1 MDRMPRKTLFD
12 DYSPEPRLQRIQPN
26 IFAKIARVAFRNA
39 TLVLLLWCAI
49 IGTAS
54 YIAVQK
60 ISTVEQRPF
69 EFTVNSAP
77 AENMKILN
85 QNFPHLES
93 LITITLS
100 NSKPQAL
107 SQARELLV
115 KKLESQKDKFD
126 LVFAPGTGTYYE
138 DHAIL
143 YYSKAEIDTR
153 VAYALSL
160 RPLFS
165 AIAEAPSAE
174 SLATLVN
181 EVSATIKQG
190 RDPQGLDELFSQ
202 SAKSLQALMQGTNE
216 PVDWTQIA
224 GLNLDQA
231 PTSALVLV
239 LPKEGQAETVDLF
252 LTENFKALEQD
263 KATHVVAE
271 RPLHK
276 SAKITPQ
283 IVPQNRIIQAIFMA
297 CLLCFMGL
305 FSVLGRINLIVM
317 IVLPIVVGI
326 SVAIALTCFALPSLA
341 VAIWPV
347 YVGIGF
353 SALIMA
359 ARAAFANV
367 EALSENRST
376 ETAIMFAAQ
385 KQGAGIAWQA
395 AIGIA
400 VWIGFLALWGKSAVF
415 LAAIAGTGIFASF
428 IASNMIAPVIIGLS
442 GRVIYWQAQD
452 WIEPLLGA
460 IFDNGVWRG
469 LRTLLTLA
477 LLVAACAGLFVA
489 SNVLKTKPFQDLAD
503 QPVNVVA
510 SNIDEAQKSLLQ
522 LMLIPQAKAVR
533 WLGAFLP
540 QDVDAKKQALAPLQ
554 DQFPKIGSL
563 VAQTPDDLRD
573 QISTLQDSLSDIAA
587 EPATRP
593 ELRKAADEFRR
604 SLALLSA
611 TSSNAEVIEF
621 ENRIFGRFNALHDR
635 ANQMAAI
642 EEPNLEELDA
652 RLKTLFLSGDNV
664 YRLEVTPI
672 QGESNASLARILFQQ
687 GMSVAHPSLVADQQQ
702 QSTRSS
708 VLIVLISSAFLGVV
722 VASLGIGE
730 TAGAAAAFLTGLVFV
745 VAFMG
750 GLGFERLELSSEL
763 LFITVA
769 LLSLLFSLL
778 ASAFLKAEISNSGL
792 PGALHAVE
800 AWLPVIMV
808 TGCAVPVYLL
818 NIQPAFMPTNLLLAG
833 ATLATLVIGF
843 LLRPLCLYFRNV

>member
-1 MDRMPRKTLFD
+1 MDRIPRKTLFE
-12 DYSPEPRLQRIQPN
+12 DYSPEQRPQRLQPN
-26 IFAKIARVAFRNA
+26 IFAKIARVAYRNA
-39 TLVLLLWCAI
+39 TFILLTWCAI
-49 IGTAS
+49 IGLAG
-54 YIAVQK
+54 YAAVQK
-60 ISTVEQRPF
+60 ISTGDQRPF
-69 EFTVNSAP
+69 EFAVDSVAT
-77 AENMKILN
+77 ENMKTLN

-93 LITITLS
+93 LITITL
-100 NSKPQAL
+100 NNTNPQAL
-107 SQARELLV
+107 GQVRERLV
-115 KKLESQKDKFD
+115 KKLEAQKDKFD
-126 LVFAPGTGTYYE
+126 LVFAPGTGSYYD

-143 YYSKAEIDTR
+143 YYSKVEIDTR

-202 SAKSLQALMQGTNE
+202 SAKSLQALMQGANE

-224 GLNLDQA
+224 GLNLEPT

-239 LPKEGQAETVDLF
+239 LPKNGQAESVDAF
-252 LTENFKALEQD
+252 LAENFKIVEQD

-276 SAKITPQ
+276 AAEIVPQ
-283 IVPQNRIIQAIFMA
+283 TVPQNRLVQAIFMA
-297 CLLCFMGL
+297 GLLCFMGL
-305 FSVLGRINLIVM
+305 FSVLGRGNLIAM
-317 IVLPIVVGI
+317 IGFPIAAGI
-326 SVAIALTCFALPSLA
+326 SIATVFACVAMPSL
-341 VAIWPV
+341 VLAIWPL
-347 YVGIGF
+347 YVGVGF

-367 EALSENRST
+367 EAMSENRST

-385 KQGAGIAWQA
+385 KQGGGIAWQA

-400 VWIGFLALWGKSAVF
+400 VGMGFLALGGRSSVF
-415 LAAIAGTGIFASF
+415 MAATASIGILVSF
-428 IASNMIAPVIIGLS
+428 IASLMIAPAIIGLS
-442 GRVIYWQAQD
+442 GRPIDWRAQD
-452 WIEPLLGA
+452 WIVPLLGA
-460 IFDNGVWRG
+460 VFENRVWRG
-469 LRTLLTLA
+469 LRALLTLT
-477 LLVAACAGLFVA
+477 LVVAACAGLFIA
-489 SNVLKTKPFQDLAD
+489 PNVLKPKVLQDSAS

-510 SNIDEAQKSLLQ
+510 ANLDEAQKALLK

-540 QDVDAKKQALAPLQ
+540 QDVDAKKQALAPLK

-621 ENRIFGRFNALHDR
+621 ENRIFGRFNGLHDR
-635 ANQMAAI
+635 ANQLAAI

-664 YRLEVTPI
+664 YRLEVTPV
-672 QGESNASLARILFQQ
+672 QGETNASLARILFQQ
-687 GMSVAHPSLVADQQQ
+687 GMTVAHPSLVTNQQQ
-702 QSTRSS
+702 QTTKSS
-708 VLIVLISSAFLGVV
+708 VLIVLISSALAGFVL
-722 VASLGIGE
+722 ASLAIGE
-730 TAGAAAAFLTGLVFV
+730 AAGVGAAFLTSLAFIAVFI
-745 VAFMG
+745 G
-750 GLGFERLELSSEL
+750 GLAIQPIELSSEL
-763 LFITVA
+763 LFMVVA
-769 LLSLLFSLL
+769 LLSLMLSLL
-778 ASAFLKAEISNSGL
+778 ASAFLKAEISISGL

-800 AWLPVIMV
+800 AWLPVIIL
-808 TGCAVPVYLL
+808 TCCAVPVYLL
-818 NIQPAFMPTNLLLAG
+818 EIQPALLPLNLLLAG
-833 ATLATLVIGF
+833 GALVTLVIGF
-843 LLRPLCLYFRNV
+843 LLRPLCLYFRSV

>member
-1 MDRMPRKTLFD
+1 MDRIPRKTLFD
-12 DYSPEPRLQRIQPN
+12 DYSPEPRPQRLQPN
-26 IFAKIARVAFRNA
+26 IFAKIARFAFRNA
-39 TLVLLLWCAI
+39 TFVLLVWSTI
-49 IGTAS
+49 IGVAS
-54 YIAVQK
+54 YLAVQK
-60 ISTVEQRPF
+60 ISFVEQSQF
-69 EFTVNSAP
+69 DFTIDSTP
-77 AENMKILN
+77 LENMKILN

-93 LITITLS
+93 LITITLNNAS
-100 NSKPQAL
+100 PQAL
-107 SQARELLV
+107 SQARETLV
-115 KKLESQKDKFD
+115 KTLEAQKDKFD
-126 LVFAPGTGTYYE
+126 LVFAPGTGRYYE

-190 RDPQGLDELFSQ
+190 RDPQGLDELFLQ
-202 SAKSLQALMQGTNE
+202 SAKSLQGLMQGTNE

-224 GLNLDQA
+224 GLSLD
-231 PTSALVLV
+231 PTPTAALVLV
-239 LPKEGQAETVDLF
+239 LPKEGQTENVDLF
-252 LTENFKALEQD
+252 LAQSLKTLEQD
-263 KATHVVAE
+263 KTTHLLAE

-276 SAKITPQ
+276 TPEVSPQ
-283 IVPQNRIIQAIFMA
+283 LVPQNRIVQAIFMG
-297 CLLCFMGL
+297 CLLCFIGL
-305 FSVLGRINLIVM
+305 YSVLGRVNLIVM
-317 IVLPIVVGI
+317 IGLPMAAGISIAAVFACFVLPAQV
-326 SVAIALTCFALPSLA
+326 IAL
-341 VAIWPV
+341 WPI

-353 SALIMA
+353 SAVIMA
-359 ARAAFANV
+359 ARAGFANV
-367 EALSENRST
+367 EAMSESRPT

-385 KQGAGIAWQA
+385 KQGSGIAWQA

-400 VWIGFLALWGKSAVF
+400 VWIGFLALWGRTTAFPSAV
-415 LAAIAGTGIFASF
+415 ASIGIFASF
-428 IASNMIAPVIIGLS
+428 IASTMVAPAIIGLS
-442 GRVIYWQAQD
+442 GRPTFWQAQD
-452 WIEPLLGA
+452 WIVPLLAA
-460 IFDNGVWRG
+460 IFDNKAWRG
-469 LRTLLTLA
+469 LRTILTLA

-489 SNVLKTKPFQDLAD
+489 PNVLKTQVLNDTAD
-503 QPVNVVA
+503 PPVNIVA
-510 SNIDEAQKSLLQ
+510 SNLDEAQEFLLQ

-540 QDVDAKKQALAPLQ
+540 QDVEAKKQALAPLQ

-635 ANQMAAI
+635 ANQLVAI

-652 RLKTLFLSGDNV
+652 RLKTLFLSADNV
-664 YRLEVTPI
+664 YRLEVTPV
-672 QGESNASLARILFQQ
+672 QGETNASLARILLQQ
-687 GMSVAHPSLVADQQQ
+687 GLNVAHPSLVIDQQQ
-702 QSTRSS
+702 QATKSS
-708 VLIVLISSAFLGVV
+708 ILIVLISSVFVGFVV
-722 VASLGIGE
+722 TSLAIGE
-730 TAGAAAAFLTGLVFV
+730 AAGVAAAFLTSLAFV
-745 VAFMG
+745 LLSVG
-750 GLGFERLELSSEL
+750 GLGFERTELSSEL
-763 LFITVA
+763 LFIAMA

-800 AWLPVIMV
+800 AWLPIIII
-808 TGCAVPVYLL
+808 TGCAIPIYLL
-818 NIQPAFMPTNLLLAG
+818 NIERAQIFGNLFLVG
-833 ATLATLVIGF
+833 STLATLVIGF
-843 LLRPLCLYFRNV
+843 LLRPLCLYFRKV

>member
-26 IFAKIARVAFRNA
+26 IFAKIARAAFRNA

-60 ISTVEQRPF
+60 ISTVEQHPF
-69 EFTVNSAP
+69 EFIVNSAP

-93 LITITLS
+93 LITITLNNS
-100 NSKPQAL
+100 NPQAL

-239 LPKEGQAETVDLF
+239 LPKEGQAENVDLF
-252 LTENFKALEQD
+252 LTENFKTLEQD

-276 SAKITPQ
+276 SAEIVPQ
-283 IVPQNRIIQAIFMA
+283 IAPQNRIIQAIFMA

-317 IVLPIVVGI
+317 IGLPIVVGI
-326 SVAIALTCFALPSLA
+326 SVAIAFSCFALPSLA

-347 YVGIGF
+347 YVGVGF

-395 AIGIA
+395 AIGIV

-415 LAAIAGTGIFASF
+415 LTAIAGAGIFASF
-428 IASNMIAPVIIGLS
+428 IASNMIAPAIIGLS

-452 WIEPLLGA
+452 WIEPLLNA
-460 IFDNGVWRG
+460 IFDNRVWRG

-489 SNVLKTKPFQDLAD
+489 SNVLKTKPLQDLAY

-687 GMSVAHPSLVADQQQ
+687 GIKVAHPTLVADQQQ

-730 TAGAAAAFLTGLVFV
+730 TAGAAAAFLAGLVFV
-745 VAFMG
+745 VAFIG
-750 GLGFERLELSSEL
+750 GLGFERIELSSEL
-763 LFITVA
+763 LFIAVA

-808 TGCAVPVYLL
+808 TGCAVPIYLL
-818 NIQPAFMPTNLLLAG
+818 NIQPAFMPTNLMLAG

>member
-12 DYSPEPRLQRIQPN
+12 DYSPEPRSQRLQPN
-26 IFAKIARVAFRNA
+26 IFARIARGAFRNA

-49 IGTAS
+49 IGAAS
-54 YIAVQK
+54 YVAVQK

-69 EFTVNSAP
+69 EFIVNSVP
-77 AENMKILN
+77 TENMKILN

-93 LITITLS
+93 LITIQL
-100 NSKPQAL
+100 NNANPQAL
-107 SQARELLV
+107 SQAREMLV

-202 SAKSLQALMQGTNE
+202 SAKSLQALMQGTKE

-224 GLNLDQA
+224 GLNLNQA

-239 LPKEGQAETVDLF
+239 LPKEGQAENVDLF
-252 LTENFKALEQD
+252 LTENFKTLEQD

-276 SAKITPQ
+276 SAEIASQ
-283 IVPQNRIIQAIFMA
+283 IVPQSRIIQAIFMA

-317 IVLPIVVGI
+317 IGLPTVAGI
-326 SVAIALTCFALPSLA
+326 SVAIAFACFALPSLA
-341 VAIWPV
+341 VAIWPI
-347 YVGIGF
+347 YVGVGF

-359 ARAAFANV
+359 ARTAFANV

-385 KQGAGIAWQA
+385 KQGAGMAWQA

-400 VWIGFLALWGKSAVF
+400 VWIGFLALWGRSAVF
-415 LAAIAGTGIFASF
+415 LAAIAGTGTLVSF
-428 IASNMIAPVIIGLS
+428 IASSIIAPAIIGLS
-442 GRVIYWQAQD
+442 GRVVYWQAQD

-460 IFDNGVWRG
+460 IFDNRAWRG
-469 LRTLLTLA
+469 LRTFLTLA

-489 SNVLKTKPFQDLAD
+489 PNVLKTKPLQDLAD

-621 ENRIFGRFNALHDR
+621 ENRIFGSFNALHDR

-687 GMSVAHPSLVADQQQ
+687 GMNVAHPSLVADQQQ

-708 VLIVLISSAFLGVV
+708 VLIVLTSSAFLGVV

-745 VAFMG
+745 VAFID
-750 GLGFERLELSSEL
+750 GLGFGRLELSPEL
-763 LFITVA
+763 LFIAVA

-800 AWLPVIMV
+800 AWLPVIIV
-808 TGCAVPVYLL
+808 TGCAVPIYLL
-818 NIQPAFMPTNLLLAG
+818 NIHPAFMPTNLLLAG